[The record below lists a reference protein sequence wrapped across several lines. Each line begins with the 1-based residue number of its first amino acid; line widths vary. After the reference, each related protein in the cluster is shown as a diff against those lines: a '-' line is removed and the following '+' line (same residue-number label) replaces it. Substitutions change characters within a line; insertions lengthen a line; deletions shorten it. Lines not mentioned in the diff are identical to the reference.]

1 LLDEFVKPSYFF
13 FSGTPFQERMQFIFK
28 CGLLS
33 RVEALAFKVWR
44 DCISNMIHTA
54 AFECNG
60 DNTVILREIREKLAH
75 FDSEHYRLKE
85 MTSILELALWKSR
98 MNEKH
103 PQEEATHSQKK
114 IKTDETSFR
123 QQCRVTC
130 GADIVIGHVLQFL
143 VTV

>member
-1 LLDEFVKPSYFF
+1 
-13 FSGTPFQERMQFIFK
+13 
-28 CGLLS
+28 
-33 RVEALAFKVWR
+33 
-44 DCISNMIHTA
+44 MIHTA
-54 AFECNG
+54 DFQYNG
-60 DNTVILREIREKLAH
+60 NNNHNILGIIQAKVAH
-75 FDSEHYRLKE
+75 FEDELPKLKE
-85 MTSILELALWKSR
+85 TTSILELALWKLR